1 MLYMLLTA
9 GSGFKIE
16 LLLPSPSGGERSKQ
30 YKGESMMNWQTS
42 YQSRMTTPDEAVK
55 AIKSGDRIFLTGN
68 ASVPMLLLAALVK
81 RAPELKNVEICHPL
95 AICPSDYVSPEMEGH
110 LRVNS
115 MFISANVRKAVNE
128 GRADFTPVML
138 SEFPLLFKNGHL
150 PLDVAF
156 IHVSPP
162 DHHGFCSMGAES
174 GLTISAAEVAKTV
187 IAQVNEQMPRTL
199 GDTLM
204 HVDRMHHIVQVNCPL
219 TEMAMSDDIDVDVVE
234 RIAAHIAGLV
244 PDGATMQLGIGAIPN
259 AVLKYLLNKKD
270 LGIHSELISD
280 GVIDLV
286 EAGVLTNA
294 RKSLHPGKIVAGFL
308 LGTKRLYDWVDNN
321 PLVELHRTEY
331 VNDPFVIAQNDR
343 MVAINSAIEVDLTG
357 QVCADSI
364 GPKMYS
370 SVGGQLDFIYGAS
383 RSKGGVPIIAMP
395 SSAELRDGTVISKIV
410 PMLKQGA
417 GVVTS
422 RNHVHFVVT
431 EFGVAELYGKTV
443 RQRTQALIHISD
455 PRFREEITRQA
466 RELNYL

>member
-1 MLYMLLTA
+1 M
-9 GSGFKIE
+9 
-16 LLLPSPSGGERSKQ
+16 
-30 YKGESMMNWQTS
+30 
-42 YQSRMTTPDEAVK
+42 
-55 AIKSGDRIFLTGN
+55 FLTGN
-68 ASVPMLLLAALVK
+68 ASVPLQLLAALVK
-81 RAPELKNVEICHPL
+81 RAPELENVEICHPL

-138 SEFPLLFKNGHL
+138 SEFPLLFKNGYL

-162 DHHGFCSMGAES
+162 DQNGFCSMGAES

-204 HVDRMHHIVQVNCPL
+204 HVDRMHHIVPLNCPL
-219 TEMAMSDDIDVDVVE
+219 TEMAMSEDVDKDVVE
-234 RIAAHIAGLV
+234 RIAAHIAGLI

-259 AVLKYLLNKKD
+259 AVLKYLLDKKD

-280 GVIDLV
+280 GVIELV

-294 RKSLHPGKIVAGFL
+294 RKSIHPGKIVAGFL
-308 LGTKRLYDWVDNN
+308 LGTKRLYEWVDNN
-321 PLVELHRTEY
+321 PLVQLHRTEY
-331 VNDPFVIAQNDR
+331 VNDPFVVAQNDR
-343 MVAINSAIEVDLTG
+343 MVAINSAIEIDLTG

-370 SVGGQLDFIYGAS
+370 AVGGQLDFIYGAS
-383 RSKGGVPIIAMP
+383 RSKGGVPIISMP
-395 SSAELRDGTVISKIV
+395 STSELRDGTVISKIV

-431 EFGVAELYGKTV
+431 EFGVAALYGKSV
-443 RQRTQALIHISD
+443 RQRAQALINIAD
-455 PRFREEITRQA
+455 PRFREEITRKA
-466 RELNYL
+466 RELHYI